1 MECESRLMSLLEQDK
16 IDLIKILI
24 RNRFKIYYAVK
35 YAQSLTDKDR
45 DNLAEEMRRLP
56 DG

>member
-1 MECESRLMSLLEQDK
+1 MSLLEQDK